1 MGKDRTSLLCLG
13 TFQFGKIVPFR
24 FHRRSWGYYGL
35 YRSIYSCL
43 SVSNKEAYLRNQE
56 YN

>member
-1 MGKDRTSLLCLG
+1 MEKDRTSLLCLG
-13 TFQFGKIVPFR
+13 TFQFGKIVPSR